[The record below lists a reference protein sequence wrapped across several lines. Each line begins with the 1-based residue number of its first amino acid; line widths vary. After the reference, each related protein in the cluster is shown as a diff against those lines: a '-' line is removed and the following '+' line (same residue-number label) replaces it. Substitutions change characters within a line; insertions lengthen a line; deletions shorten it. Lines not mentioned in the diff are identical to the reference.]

1 MEDNIPVEQIVE
13 TAEAPVSESVVEQFS
28 EQTAETPVEQD
39 NLQIDLSDFDN
50 LSYQPQAPVP
60 SQSVDQNRDI
70 VEEIA
75 ARLAQRLQPAAEQ
88 QYQDPGQEEVVT
100 KAEMQRLLY
109 EMQEKQRAEAMIQ
122 ETIKQSEKVQ
132 NTYAERLTN
141 TLMKNGIDLAAD
153 DALKTSCD
161 LLYRQMFIQKVQEL
175 GRSAPILT
183 PAETKELAS
192 QHFETFK
199 NIYLKNKIQRP
210 QTNTQ
215 PLSAVGNAVN
225 HQAQSPK
232 APDEFSQFLEKKKN
246 GTVTMSDI
254 ANILARPTQKK

>member
-28 EQTAETPVEQD
+28 EQTAEAPVEQD

-75 ARLAQRLQPAAEQ
+75 ARLAQRLQPAVEQ
-88 QYQDPGQEEVVT
+88 QYQDPGQEEMVT

-109 EMQEKQRAEAMIQ
+109 EMQEKQKAEAMIQ

-153 DALKTSCD
+153 EALKLSCD
-161 LLYRQMFIQKVQEL
+161 RRMYMQKVEQL
-175 GRSAPILT
+175 GRNAPILT

-192 QHFETFK
+192 QHFEAFK